1 MGVPKRKRSR
11 ARRDSRLAH
20 KGISV
25 KALATC
31 NNCQATLVPHQ
42 LCSTCGFYKGVK
54 VATTKLERSIKRTE
68 ARKAHYEKREARE
81 KSVASAQTGEGSAQ

>member
-1 MGVPKRKRSR
+1 MPEVVEWRQIQPG
-11 ARRDSRLAH
+11 
-20 KGISV
+20 
-25 KALATC
+25 
-31 NNCQATLVPHQ
+31 
-42 LCSTCGFYKGVK
+42 LCACGFYKGVK